1 MMIKSG
7 FVPDTL
13 EDYDEFDDLVWA
25 DRDTESVWMKHD
37 VIYGDLEDVWSLTIS
52 TRPILT

>member
-1 MMIKSG
+1 MIKSG

-37 VIYGDLEDVWSLTIS
+37 VIYGDLEDVC
-52 TRPILT
+52 P